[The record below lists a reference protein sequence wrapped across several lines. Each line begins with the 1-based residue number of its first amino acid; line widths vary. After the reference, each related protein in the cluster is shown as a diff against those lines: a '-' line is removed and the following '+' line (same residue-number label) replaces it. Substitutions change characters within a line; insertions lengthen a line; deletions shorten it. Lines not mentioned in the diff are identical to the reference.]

1 MEGSVRRKILFSS
14 ICAICHE
21 NGFAYAERPA
31 VETLLEML
39 QSLICEIGRTSRQYC
54 EHGGR
59 TEPNVA
65 DIDIALVC
73 LGIRSDGIP
82 DYAKRSERIVLPP
95 PGKAPSQP
103 MPKILQAGDKKP
115 LPPYI
120 PDYFPSFPGN
130 HRFFE
135 SCCEK
140 IPIVLIIFTREIIF
154 TLSYFYQFG
163 FRLIVLV
170 IHRLNY

>member
-1 MEGSVRRKILFSS
+1 MDVSVRRKILFSS
-14 ICAICHE
+14 ICAICRE
-21 NGFAYAERPA
+21 NGFSYAERPA

-39 QSLICEIGRTSRQYC
+39 QALIFEIGRTSRQYC

-73 LGIRSDGIP
+73 LGIRSDSIP
-82 DYAKRSERIVLPP
+82 DYARRSERIVLPP

-103 MPKILQAGDKKP
+103 TPKILQAGEKKP

-120 PDYFPSFPGN
+120 PDYFPSFPG
-130 HRFFE
+130 
-135 SCCEK
+135 
-140 IPIVLIIFTREIIF
+140 L
-154 TLSYFYQFG
+154 
-163 FRLIVLV
+163 
-170 IHRLNY
+170 